1 MIFIFKSILP
11 SSFKVI
17 AVITVASFFTGCN
30 PFKSF
35 EYRGVS
41 DWKIQAKSFSE
52 SKLSAKIN
60 VFNPN
65 KYQVTIKRIEA
76 DILVDGAQWSRY
88 QLDSSFVVPA
98 QSEFT
103 FPIAL
108 RVKNSS
114 LLTGISKLASG
125 NELPYELKGKI
136 KGTFR
141 SITAEVPFT
150 YGDKFTEEDIRF

>member
-1 MIFIFKSILP
+1 MAFLL
-11 SSFKVI
+11 
-17 AVITVASFFTGCN
+17 AGCN

-65 KYQVTIKRIEA
+65 KYKVTIKRIEA
-76 DILVDGAQWSRY
+76 DILVNGIQWSRY

-98 QSEFT
+98 QSEFS
-103 FPIAL
+103 FPIDL
-108 RVKNSS
+108 RVKNGN
-114 LLTGISKLASG
+114 LINGLSKLASG
-125 NELPYELKGKI
+125 NELLYELKGKI

-150 YGDKFTEEDIRF
+150 YTDKFSEEQIRF